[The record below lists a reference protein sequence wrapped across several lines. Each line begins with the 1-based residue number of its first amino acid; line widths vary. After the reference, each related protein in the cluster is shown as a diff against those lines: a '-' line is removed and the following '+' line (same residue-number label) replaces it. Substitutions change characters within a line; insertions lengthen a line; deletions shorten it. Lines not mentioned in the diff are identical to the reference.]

1 MVIWDTA
8 GQEKYHALAK
18 NYYQGASGALLVYDV
33 TDADSFQRAQQWYK
47 ELMHEIGREA
57 PIILAGNKS
66 DIMNRTVSVEDA
78 DNFARSKG
86 IEHVSCSAANGN
98 NVDYIFN
105 TLAESK

>member
-1 MVIWDTA
+1 M
-8 GQEKYHALAK
+8 
-18 NYYQGASGALLVYDV
+18 